1 MQSGMR
7 REYGDEGVDQP
18 ALLTVAW
25 IYQKAGRATSKEG
38 GRRGSS
44 TISIRMFVQAR

>member
-1 MQSGMR
+1 MPSGKP
-7 REYGDEGVDQP
+7 REDAAEGVDQP
-18 ALLTVAW
+18 ALLAVAW